1 MRHIYTDKRNI
12 LKFNIKITCFFTFII
27 VFSIVYSFLNSSHF
41 HGINPVQDKIKD
53 NLVKTEVENNGTES
67 FSTDKDT
74 QKLTENVRQVVK
86 NDEQKIKRPSIGQKY
101 FDSLYFSI
109 NNACLLGYGDIYPA
123 TNILKVIVSLQAL
136 MTIFLILY

>member
-1 MRHIYTDKRNI
+1 MRHIYTDKRNF
-12 LKFNIKITCFFTFII
+12 LKFNIKITYFFTFIV
-27 VFSIVYSFLNSSHF
+27 VFSVVYSFLNSSHF

-53 NLVKTEVENNGTES
+53 NLVKTEIENGTES

-86 NDEQKIKRPSIGQKY
+86 NDEQKIKRPSILQKY

-123 TNILKVIVSLQAL
+123 TNILKGIVSLQAL
-136 MTIFLILY
+136 ITICLILY

>member
-1 MRHIYTDKRNI
+1 MRHIYTDKRNF
-12 LKFNIKITCFFTFII
+12 LKFNIKITYFFTFIV
-27 VFSIVYSFLNSSHF
+27 VFSVMYSFLNSSHF

-53 NLVKTEVENNGTES
+53 NLVKTEIENGTES

-86 NDEQKIKRPSIGQKY
+86 NDEQKIKRPSISQKY

-123 TNILKVIVSLQAL
+123 TNILKGIVSLQAL
-136 MTIFLILY
+136 ITICLILY